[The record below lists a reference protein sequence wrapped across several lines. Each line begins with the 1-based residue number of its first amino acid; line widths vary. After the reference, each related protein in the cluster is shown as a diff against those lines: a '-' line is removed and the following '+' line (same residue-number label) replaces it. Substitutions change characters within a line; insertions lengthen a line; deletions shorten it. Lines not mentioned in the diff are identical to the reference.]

1 MRGGD
6 EERGGEEMAR
16 EDWRETMRTGR
27 TGNETMKKRLMYL
40 RAKNA
45 CSRLYRKNHDVR
57 NLYKWCPAKHVNL
70 HQMHIWK
77 EDMEEHSEVKGT
89 TT

>member
-45 CSRLYRKNHDVR
+45 CSRL
-57 NLYKWCPAKHVNL
+57 
-70 HQMHIWK
+70 
-77 EDMEEHSEVKGT
+77 
-89 TT
+89 